1 MTGLTAEHRTAGAA
15 RRADA
20 GTVKISQRDITGLV
34 LCAEHG
40 GAPYDLLAAALA
52 VQPARLRAIVARWRA
67 AGYADTGPLGP
78 GPAWCWLTPA
88 GMTAAGL
95 PYPAA
100 QPPLA
105 RLAHLRAVLA
115 ARLWFQSSPAWDQHR
130 AWWQSERRIRRAGP
144 AAGTH
149 RPDAE
154 IWWPSITASPYA
166 GQIWAVEIELTA
178 KHADRTAAIMAGLT
192 APAGYTHVYYLTAPA
207 ARGVVASCAAAL
219 PGDGPARLTVWDLP
233 PAARTPGT

>member
-1 MTGLTAEHRTAGAA
+1 MTMSDTTTAGR

-20 GTVKISQRDITGLV
+20 GTVRLGQRDIDGLV

-52 VQPARLRAIVARWRA
+52 VEPARLRAVVARWRA
-67 AGYADTGPLGP
+67 AGYAETGRVGP

-95 PYPAA
+95 GYPAG
-100 QPPLA
+100 PPRLA
-105 RLAHLRAVLA
+105 RLEHLRAVLA
-115 ARLWFQSSPAWDQHR
+115 ARLWFTSSPAWDQHQ

-154 IWWPSITASPYA
+154 IHWPSITASPHA
-166 GQIWAVEIELTA
+166 GQIWAVEIELTP
-178 KHADRTAAIMAGLT
+178 KHADRTAAIMAALT
-192 APAGYTHVYYLTAPA
+192 APAGYAHVYYLTAPA
-207 ARGVVASCAAAL
+207 ARGVVARCAAAL
-219 PGDGPARLTVWDLP
+219 PGDAPARVTVWDLP
-233 PAARTPGT
+233 PAAPTPGT

>member
-1 MTGLTAEHRTAGAA
+1 MTATETAVPGR

-20 GTVKISQRDITGLV
+20 GAVRLGQRDITGLV

-40 GAPYDLLAAALA
+40 GTPYDLLAAALA
-52 VQPARLRAIVARWRA
+52 VEPARLRAIVARWRQ
-67 AGYADTGPLGP
+67 AGYADTGRLGP

-88 GMTAAGL
+88 GMTACGL
-95 PYPAA
+95 GYPAG
-100 QPPLA
+100 PPRLA
-105 RLAHLRAVLA
+105 RLDHLRAVLA
-115 ARLWFQSSPAWDQHR
+115 ARLWFQSSPAWDQHQ

-154 IWWPSITASPYA
+154 IHWPSIAASPHA
-166 GQIWAVEIELTA
+166 GQIWAVEIELTP
-178 KHADRTAAIMAGLT
+178 KHADRTAAIMAALT

-207 ARGVVASCAAAL
+207 ARGVVARCASAL
-219 PGDGPARLTVWDLP
+219 PGDGPARVTVWDLP
-233 PAARTPGT
+233 QTARPPGT